1 MTARYQQG
9 IMTLFMTSLLLSA
22 ALVIT
27 LGSYKA
33 LFYQIKRAQNEVKAR
48 QQFWIAEGGLECIF
62 SLANTSH
69 QLPVASS
76 YPVCNQLG
84 VISYRYQQ
92 PERTQLT
99 VAATY
104 GYSTVHKSMIYQI
117 ISNIAERAVDP
128 LVYAELSPNPDS
140 EQAGLLKETINKPD
154 RLSTHSVNL
163 VHEFKW
169 QQGSWYAQ

>member
-62 SLANTSH
+62 SFANTSH
-69 QLPVASS
+69 QLPDASS

-84 VISYRYQQ
+84 GISYRYQQ

-117 ISNIAERAVDP
+117 ISNIAERSVDP
-128 LVYAELSPNPDS
+128 SELSPNSDS
-140 EQAGLLKETINKPD
+140 EQADLLKETINKPE